1 MLHISNV
8 TRPDRF
14 VNEAASFVN
23 TTGSMSFNMTSP
35 ELLNLAQY
43 QQTLRKL
50 IHILVSVK
58 TTNHQ
63 QHYQQRE
70 QPHGLKRVFIGTGGA
85 FVLDTSVVDD
95 HLQPS
100 SSSSSSSQAYPLS
113 FVASGPVPQL
123 CEINDNGSN
132 HLYFL
137 RLPLNPLTHP
147 VQCQL
152 SARRLCSRQ
161 VTFLDRI
168 LRRLCDASPGTFM
181 LGYSDGPSG
190 MDPGTEVVYSGEN
203 GLATTSA
210 SVATVAPTVMAMVEP
225 SKGGKTSLDK
235 SIAHARNHGDQEL
248 DHRVAEFVGGHVEH
262 LAVADALP
270 LVVVPALAKEIKAR
284 SALVGE
290 SVAVVAS
297 HTTGLQIYEDQDLL
311 NYDFGQMDDID
322 QLLDVAPTVDIDELH
337 DMLWA

>member
-14 VNEAASFVN
+14 LNEAASFVN

-35 ELLNLAQY
+35 ELLNLAHY

-50 IHILVSVK
+50 IHILASVK
-58 TTNHQ
+58 TTNSQ
-63 QHYQQRE
+63 QQE
-70 QPHGLKRVFIGTGGA
+70 QPDGLKRVFVGTGGT
-85 FVLDTSVVDD
+85 FVLDTSVIDD
-95 HLQPS
+95 HLQLS
-100 SSSSSSSQAYPLS
+100 SSSSPSSKLYPLS

-123 CEINDNGSN
+123 CENTNKAN
-132 HLYFL
+132 HPYFL

-147 VQCQL
+147 IQCQL

-181 LGYSDGPSG
+181 MGYSDGLSG
-190 MDPGTEVVYSGEN
+190 MDLGTEVVYSGEN
-203 GLATTSA
+203 GTTISTISSSTGACSAPFAT
-210 SVATVAPTVMAMVEP
+210 MAMTEP
-225 SKGGKTSLDK
+225 DKGGKTSLDK
-235 SIAHARNHGDQEL
+235 SITHARDHGDQEL

-262 LAVADALP
+262 LAIAETLPP
-270 LVVVPALAKEIKAR
+270 LVPAMAKEIKAR
-284 SALVGE
+284 SVLLTE
-290 SVAVVAS
+290 SVTGAS
-297 HTTGLQIYEDQDLL
+297 QSARLEIGEDQEPL
-311 NYDFGQMDDID
+311 NYDFGQVDDID